1 MSGALDGL
9 RVLATGGAPGIGLA
23 TALACQAAGAQVAVM
38 DLPDPPATDPPA
50 ADPSASGGPA
60 SGGLAAG
67 ELVGVR
73 ADVTGEGAVAAGV
86 EDVARQFGGLDSLV
100 NSAGIGA
107 LTLAMA
113 ADHLTGG
120 VRVDCVNPGTVDT
133 PWVRRLLGQAAD
145 PAARSTTG
153 TALAIDGGMDA
164 LRLRS
169 GGGQS

>member
-1 MSGALDGL
+1 
-9 RVLATGGAPGIGLA
+9 
-23 TALACQAAGAQVAVM
+23 M

-67 ELVGVR
+67 ELV
-73 ADVTGEGAVAAGV
+73 
-86 EDVARQFGGLDSLV
+86 
-100 NSAGIGA
+100 
-107 LTLAMA
+107 
-113 ADHLTGG
+113 G